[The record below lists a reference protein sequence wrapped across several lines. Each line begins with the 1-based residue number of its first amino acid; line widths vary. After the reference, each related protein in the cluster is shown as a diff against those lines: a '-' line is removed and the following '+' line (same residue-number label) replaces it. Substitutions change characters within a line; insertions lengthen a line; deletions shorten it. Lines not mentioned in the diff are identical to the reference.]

1 MAENFDNKAQKPS
14 HKKQS
19 ELVKL
24 FEGFDYEVYW
34 DAWEKEHPGESKE
47 LDWGGPVG
55 KEEFQVVENQK
66 REIATISKIAISLFH
81 L

>member
-1 MAENFDNKAQKPS
+1 MLKMVEDIDNKVQKPD

-19 ELVKL
+19 KLAKL

-34 DAWEKEHPGESKE
+34 NEWEKEHPGESKE

-55 KEEFQVVENQK
+55 KEKF
-66 REIATISKIAISLFH
+66 
-81 L
+81 